1 MPLRYSAGTKTSML
15 GARRAYRGRI
25 ALVNPAPSRR
35 SSTRGCRTRYFAH
48 SGDQLAWRMKAVT
61 HHQTTAARVA
71 LPFLGAVRC
80 VFSHFRLQGHLQHLS
95 SPFPEEFLQVRPQLV
110 PGYALH
116 LNCRIFSHERI
127 LSPSLPREL

>member
-1 MPLRYSAGTKTSML
+1 MEFSEEGMTSYAGLELLTRYLR
-15 GARRAYRGRI
+15 RI
-25 ALVNPAPSRR
+25 GFNGHVRQSQQWLPH
-35 SSTRGCRTRYFAH
+35 RYFAH
-48 SGDQLAWRMKAVT
+48 SGDQLAWRMEAVT
-61 HHQTTAARVA
+61 HHQTTAALVA
-71 LPFLGAVRC
+71 LPLVPFG

-95 SPFPEEFLQVRPQLV
+95 SPFPEESLQVRPQLV